1 MLTQAAIRA
10 SAPPTYFAA
19 PPVDRVVNS
28 RPPRDLLATILHL
41 IGAVVSYR
49 RNTELFGENEP
60 ADYLY
65 KVVSGGVRTY
75 KILSDGP
82 GQISACYWPVD
93 MFGLECSVEYCCSA
107 NAMSD
112 AKVLVGTRKP
122 LTALAGRD

>member
-1 MLTQAAIRA
+1 MLTQTAIRA

-65 KVVSGGVRTY
+65 KVVSGGVRTIPSRIT
-75 KILSDGP
+75 KTFSPLPSATKPSAPKLSN
-82 GQISACYWPVD
+82 S
-93 MFGLECSVEYCCSA
+93 
-107 NAMSD
+107 
-112 AKVLVGTRKP
+112 
-122 LTALAGRD
+122 